1 MVGVTLTFILYWDL
15 LLTHFKDDSIPREL
29 LLRNVKIRSTESST
43 NLSFIPAGQTG
54 QWQPLDR
61 RVFGALKREAE
72 QKLDDI
78 CVDEDLAELNMMDA
92 LAILVDVWYS
102 LDMKTIKSAWDHLF
116 IADDLDQNLI
126 AAPENEAEDMGG
138 ESDDSLEEEEEE
150 EEEEGETED
159 DDFVEEVREH
169 PVPDDEEE
177 DWFFVSPEVRALCHI
192 R

>member
-1 MVGVTLTFILYWDL
+1 M
-15 LLTHFKDDSIPREL
+15 
-29 LLRNVKIRSTESST
+29 
-43 NLSFIPAGQTG
+43 
-54 QWQPLDR
+54 
-61 RVFGALKREAE
+61 KREAE